1 MNKSIHIVGATQHNL
16 KNISVDIPHNTL
28 TVLCG
33 PSGSGKSTLAFD
45 IVYAEGQRRYV
56 ESLSAYARQFLD
68 RLEKPM
74 VESIEGLSPAISLEQ
89 QGIMKNPRSTVGT
102 TTEIYDFLRVLW
114 ARLGT
119 VHCPECGKA
128 IEALSIDEIVESILK
143 YPIDTKLLLL
153 SPLIEYQ
160 KGVHTDTF
168 KYIKSR
174 GFVRVR
180 VDGTIYTI
188 DEVPILD
195 KNKKHT
201 IEIVVDRLSIKEDIR
216 SRLTSS
222 LEKAIEYSGGRVTI
236 HDVESHTEKMFS
248 TSSMCAHC
256 TIHVPSASPQLFSF
270 NSPQGACPKCLG
282 IGMIEAFSLDLLVP
296 DWEKSIEKGAILP
309 LRVLKP
315 TKEQIRAMEAC
326 LEEHN
331 VTIQTPLSQWSE
343 EAVTAFFYGRKKHF
357 IGIIRL
363 LEKES
368 VSKDGVGEF
377 LSMYKKETLCPQ
389 CHGARLKKEALSIT
403 VGGLSISEYTELS
416 IMRAKE
422 WVSNL
427 SFSGRHRLIAEPL
440 LKEITQRLQFLEDV
454 GLDYVSLA
462 RTMST
467 LSGGEAQRIRLASQL
482 GSGLVGVTYV
492 LDEPSIGL
500 HPRDNDRL
508 IRTLR
513 SLQEKGNTV
522 LVVEHDEATIRESDY
537 IIEMGEGAG
546 IHGGSVLFAG
556 PTQELLQSGTTITA
570 QYLRGDREITLPTH
584 RRKGTKWLTFQGIT
598 TYNIQNMTCSIP
610 LNTLTCVTGVSG
622 SGKSSLVVDTIY
634 TYVAHHFGLKTD
646 NQSSVLCV
654 EGLEFLDRVVLIDQS
669 PIGRTPR
676 SNPATYTKI
685 FDEIRTIF
693 SLTPDARR
701 LGYGIGRFSFN
712 VKEGRCGVCNGEGE
726 ITIEMHFLPDVH
738 VPCDICHGQRYN
750 KETLAVQYKGKN
762 IADVLAMTVTEAKI
776 FFENYP
782 GIQRKLEVLEE
793 VGLGY
798 LQLGQ
803 PSTTLSGGEAQR
815 IKISKELGKKRLPNT
830 LYILDEPTTGLHFHE
845 VGKLISVL
853 NSLVDQGG
861 TVLVIEH
868 NTDVILCSDYIV
880 DLGPGGGE
888 YGGKIIA
895 HGDPEMI
902 MNDPYSITGAFIK
915 KECEERARIK
925 QSNNITE

>member
-1 MNKSIHIVGATQHNL
+1 MNTKIHIVGATQHNL
-16 KNISVDIPHNTL
+16 KNISVEIPHNTL
-28 TVLCG
+28 TVICG

-45 IVYAEGQRRYV
+45 IIYAEGQRRYV

-74 VESIEGLSPAISLEQ
+74 VEKIEGLSPAISLEQ

-102 TTEIYDFLRVLW
+102 TTEVYDFLRVLW

-119 VHCPECGKA
+119 AHCPECGKA
-128 IEALSIDEIVESILK
+128 IEALSVDEIIGHILE
-143 YPIDTKLLLL
+143 YAHYTKILLLA
-153 SPLIEYQ
+153 PVIEYQ
-160 KGVHTDTF
+160 KGSHVDT
-168 KYIKSR
+168 IKAIKAR

-180 VDGTIYTI
+180 VDGTMYTI
-188 DEVPILD
+188 EEVPALD
-195 KNKKHT
+195 KNKKHN
-201 IEIVVDRLSIKEDIR
+201 IEIVVDRLVMKEDIR
-216 SRLTSS
+216 SRLASS
-222 LEKAIEYSGGRVTI
+222 VEKALEEGRGRIII
-236 HDVESHTEKMFS
+236 HDVESLQEKVFS
-248 TSSMCAHC
+248 TTSMCASC
-256 TIHVPSASPQLFSF
+256 TVHVPVASPQLFSF
-270 NSPQGACPKCLG
+270 NSPQGACPTCFG
-282 IGMIEAFSLDLLVP
+282 IGTIEAFSLDLLVP
-296 DWEKSIEKGAILP
+296 HWEKSIEKGAILP
-309 LRVLKP
+309 LRILKP
-315 TKEQIRAMEAC
+315 TKEQIRSMEEC
-326 LEEHN
+326 LARYN
-331 VTIQTPLSQWSE
+331 VTVQTPLNLWSK
-343 EAVTAFFYGRKKHF
+343 EAIASFFYGQKKQF
-357 IGIIRL
+357 IGIIPM
-363 LEKES
+363 LEREYR
-368 VSKDGVGEF
+368 SKDGVGEF
-377 LSMYKKETLCPQ
+377 LSMYKKETMCPS
-389 CHGARLKKEALSIT
+389 CEGARLKKEALSIT
-403 VGGLSISEYTELS
+403 INGLSIYDCTQLS
-416 IMRAKE
+416 IQRLKE
-422 WVSNL
+422 WFMKIE
-427 SFSGRHRLIAEPL
+427 FSGRYTLIAEPL
-440 LKEITQRLQFLEDV
+440 IKEILDRVSFLEDV
-454 GLDYVSLA
+454 GLDYVTLG
-462 RTMST
+462 RKMST

-508 IRTLR
+508 IHTLR

-546 IHGGSVLFAG
+546 VHGGSVLFAG
-556 PTQELLQSGTTITA
+556 KTSTLLSEGKTITA
-570 QYLRGDREITLPTH
+570 QYLRGEKEIAIPKH
-584 RRKGTKWLTFQGIT
+584 RRKAKEWLRFEGINT
-598 TYNIQNMTCSIP
+598 HNIKNMDCTIP
-610 LNTLTCVTGVSG
+610 LRTLTCVTGVSG

-634 TYVAHHFGLKTD
+634 NNVASRFGIKAEMEG
-646 NQSSVLCV
+646 SVSTI
-654 EGLEFLDRVVLIDQS
+654 EGLEHLERVILIDQS

-712 VKEGRCGVCNGEGE
+712 VKEGRCGVCGGEGE

-738 VPCDICHGQRYN
+738 VPCDVCHGKRYN
-750 KETLAVQYKGKN
+750 KETLAVEYKGKN
-762 IADVLAMTVTEAKI
+762 IADVLDMTITEATS

-798 LQLGQ
+798 LHLGQ

-830 LYILDEPTTGLHFHE
+830 LYILDEPTTGLHLHE
-845 VGKLISVL
+845 VGKLLSVL
-853 NSLVDQGG
+853 HSLVEQGG

-868 NTDVILCSDYIV
+868 NTDVILCSDYII

-895 HGDPEMI
+895 EGTPEEI
-902 MNDPYSITGAFIK
+902 MSNPESITGKYIK
-915 KECEERARIK
+915 KEFMERK
-925 QSNNITE
+925 NTV

>member
-1 MNKSIHIVGATQHNL
+1 MNTHIHIVGATQHNL
-16 KNISVDIPHNTL
+16 KNITVDIPHNTL

-74 VESIEGLSPAISLEQ
+74 VQSIEGLSPAISLEQ

-128 IEALSIDEIVESILK
+128 IEALSIDEIVEYILQ
-143 YPIDTKLLLL
+143 YPIDTRILLIA
-153 SPLIEYQ
+153 PVVEYQ
-160 KGVHTDTF
+160 KGTHLDT
-168 KYIKSR
+168 IKQIKAQ

-180 VDGTIYTI
+180 VDGTVYTI
-188 DEVPILD
+188 DDVPALD

-201 IEIVVDRLSIKEDIR
+201 IEIVVDRISIKEDIR

-222 LEKAIEYSGGRVTI
+222 IEKAVEQGKGRVII
-236 HDVESHTEKMFS
+236 HDVEQSTEKTFS
-248 TSSMCAHC
+248 TSSMCSSC
-256 TIHVPSASPQLFSF
+256 TIHVPSPSPQLFSF
-270 NSPQGACPKCLG
+270 NSPQGACPQCLG
-282 IGMIEAFSLDLLVP
+282 IGTIEAFSLDLLVP
-296 DWEKSIEKGAILP
+296 DREKSIEKGAILP
-309 LRVLKP
+309 LRLLKP
-315 TKEQIRAMEAC
+315 TKEQIRAMEEC
-326 LEEHN
+326 LEEYAI
-331 VTIQTPLSQWSE
+331 TTKTPLSQWSK
-343 EAVTAFFYGRKKHF
+343 EAIEAFFYGRKKHF

-363 LEKES
+363 LEKEFA
-368 VSKDGVGEF
+368 SKDGVGEF
-377 LSMYKKETLCPQ
+377 LSMYKSETMCPLCN
-389 CHGARLKKEALSIT
+389 GARLKKESLSVTID
-403 VGGLSISEYTELS
+403 GLSIYECTELS

-422 WVSNL
+422 WIANL
-427 SFSGRHRLIAEPL
+427 SFAGRYEMIAEPL
-440 LKEITQRLQFLEDV
+440 IKEIAERLQFLEDV
-454 GLDYVSLA
+454 GLDYVTLA
-462 RTMST
+462 RTMVT

-522 LVVEHDEATIRESDY
+522 LVVEHDEATMRESDY

-546 IHGGSVLFAG
+546 VHGGSVLFAG
-556 PTQELLQSGTTITA
+556 ATHELLSSGTTITA
-570 QYLRGDREITLPTH
+570 QYLRGEREIAIPTQ
-584 RRKGTKWLTFQGIT
+584 RREGNKWLTFKGIQT
-598 TYNIQNMTCSIP
+598 HNIDDMTCSIP
-610 LNTLTCVTGVSG
+610 LGTITCVTGVSG

-634 TYVAHHFGLKTD
+634 KNVAHHFGLKAD
-646 NQSSVLCV
+646 MQGNVSSID
-654 EGLEFLDRVVLIDQS
+654 GLDSLERVVLIDQS

-738 VPCDICHGQRYN
+738 VPCDVCHGKRYN

-762 IADVLAMTVTEAKI
+762 IADVLEMTVTEARE

-782 GIQRKLEVLEE
+782 AIQRKLEVLEE

-830 LYILDEPTTGLHFHE
+830 LYVLDEPTTGLHFHE

-853 NSLVDQGG
+853 NSLVEQGG

-868 NTDVILCSDYIV
+868 NTDVILCSDYII

-895 HGDPEMI
+895 EGNPETI
-902 MNDPYSITGAFIK
+902 MSNPHSITGEFIK
-915 KECEERARIK
+915 KECIEREKMKRK
-925 QSNNITE
+925 NTK

>member
-1 MNKSIHIVGATQHNL
+1 MNTYIHIVGATQHNL
-16 KNISVDIPHNTL
+16 KNIAVDIPHNTL

-45 IVYAEGQRRYV
+45 IIYAEGQRRYV

-74 VESIEGLSPAISLEQ
+74 VEKIEGLSPAISLEQ

-102 TTEIYDFLRVLW
+102 TTEIYDFLRVFW

-119 VHCPECGKA
+119 PHCPECGKA
-128 IEALSIDEIVESILK
+128 IEALSIDEIVSYILA
-143 YPIDTKLLLL
+143 YPSGTKLLLL
-153 SPLIEYQ
+153 APIVEYQ
-160 KGVHTDTF
+160 KGSHTDTIQQ
-168 KYIKSR
+168 IKAN

-180 VDGTIYTI
+180 VDGAVYTI
-188 DEVPILD
+188 DELPSLD

-201 IEIVVDRLSIKEDIR
+201 IDIVIDRIVMNDDIR

-222 LEKAIEYSGGRVTI
+222 IEKALEQSGGRVI
-236 HDVESHTEKMFS
+236 LYDVEQSTEKVFS
-248 TSSMCAHC
+248 TSSMCASC
-256 TIHVPSASPQLFSF
+256 TIHVPSPSPQLFSF
-270 NSPQGACPKCLG
+270 NSPQGACPECFG
-282 IGMIEAFSLDLLVP
+282 IGTIEAFSLDLLVP
-296 DWEKSIEKGAILP
+296 DWNKSIAKGAILP
-309 LRVLKP
+309 LRVLNP
-315 TKEQIRAMEAC
+315 TKEQKRAMEES
-326 LEEHN
+326 LERHN
-331 VTIQTPLSQWSE
+331 ITLQTPLSEWTK
-343 EAVTAFFYGRKKHF
+343 EAIQDIFYGRKKHF
-357 IGIIRL
+357 IGIIPM
-363 LEKES
+363 LEREYT
-368 VSKDGVGEF
+368 SKNGVGEF
-377 LSMYKKETLCPQ
+377 LSMYKSETICPR
-389 CHGARLKKEALSIT
+389 CNGARLKKEALSVTID
-403 VGGLSISEYTELS
+403 GRSICDCTGLS
-416 IMRAKE
+416 IMRAKQWFE
-422 WVSNL
+422 RLEFV
-427 SFSGRHRLIAEPL
+427 GRYTLMAEPL
-440 LKEITQRLQFLEDV
+440 LKEIIDRLQFLEDV
-454 GLDYVSLA
+454 GLDYVTLA

-546 IHGGSVLFAG
+546 VHGGNVLFAG
-556 PTQELLQSGTTITA
+556 PTSELLTSGTTITA
-570 QYLRGDREITLPTH
+570 QYLRGEKTIPIPKQ
-584 RRKGTKWLTFQGIT
+584 RRKAKEWLKFKGINT
-598 TYNIQNMTCSIP
+598 HNITDMECAIP
-610 LNTLTCVTGVSG
+610 LRTLTCVTGVSG

-634 TYVAHHFGLKTD
+634 KHTAHHFGLKRD
-646 NQSSVLCV
+646 MQGSVASI
-654 EGLEFLDRVVLIDQS
+654 EGIKALERVILIDQS

-701 LGYGIGRFSFN
+701 LGYGMGRFSFN

-726 ITIEMHFLPDVH
+726 LTIEMHFLPDVH
-738 VPCDICHGQRYN
+738 VPCDVCHGQRYN
-750 KETLAVQYKGKN
+750 KETLAVRYKGKN
-762 IADVLAMTVTEAKI
+762 IAEVLEMTVTEAKS

-782 GIQRKLEVLEE
+782 SIQRKLEVLEE

-830 LYILDEPTTGLHFHE
+830 LYVLDEPTTGLHLHE

-853 NSLVDQGG
+853 HSLVEQGG

-868 NTDVILCSDYIV
+868 NTDMILCSDYII

-888 YGGKIIA
+888 YGGNIIA
-895 HGDPEMI
+895 QGSPEDI
-902 MNDPYSITGAFIK
+902 MANPNSITGQYIA
-915 KECEERARIK
+915 KECIEREAMRK
-925 QSNNITE
+925 K

>member
-1 MNKSIHIVGATQHNL
+1 MKKHIHVVGATQHNL
-16 KNISVDIPHNTL
+16 KNITVDIPHNTL

-45 IVYAEGQRRYV
+45 IIYAEGQRRYV

-119 VHCPECGKA
+119 MHCPECGRA
-128 IEALSIDEIVESILK
+128 IEALSIDEIVEHILH
-143 YPIDTKLLLL
+143 YPVDTKLILLA
-153 SPLIEYQ
+153 PVVEYQ
-160 KGVHTDTF
+160 KGTHLDTL
-168 KYIKSR
+168 KQIKAN

-180 VDGTIYTI
+180 VDGTMYTI
-188 DEVPILD
+188 DDVPALD
-195 KNKKHT
+195 KNKKHS
-201 IEIVVDRLSIKEDIR
+201 IEIVVDRISIKEDIR

-222 LEKAIEYSGGRVTI
+222 IEKAVEQSNGRVI
-236 HDVESHTEKMFS
+236 LYDVEKEQEKIFS

-256 TIHVPSASPQLFSF
+256 TIHVPSPSPQLFSF
-270 NSPQGACPKCLG
+270 NSPQGACPQCLG
-282 IGMIEAFSLDLLVP
+282 IGTIEAFSLDLLVP
-296 DWEKSIEKGAILP
+296 DREKSIEKGGILP
-309 LRVLKP
+309 LRILKP
-315 TKEQIRAMEAC
+315 TKEQIRAMEEC
-326 LEEHN
+326 LEEYN
-331 VTIQTPLSQWSE
+331 LTSKTPISKWSE
-343 EAVTAFFYGRKKHF
+343 EAIEAFFYGRKKKF
-357 IGIIRL
+357 IGIIKM

-368 VSKDGVGEF
+368 TAKDGLGEF
-377 LSMYKKETLCPQ
+377 LSMYKSETLCPQ
-389 CHGARLKKEALSIT
+389 CHGARLKKEALSVTIE
-403 VGGLSISEYTELS
+403 GLSIHQYVELS

-422 WVSNL
+422 WISTL
-427 SFSGRHRLIAEPL
+427 SFSGRYELIAAPL
-440 LKEITQRLQFLEDV
+440 VKEIAERLQFLEDV
-454 GLDYVSLA
+454 GLDYVTLA
-462 RTMST
+462 RTMAT

-522 LVVEHDEATIRESDY
+522 LVVEHDEATMRESDY
-537 IIEMGEGAG
+537 IVEMGEGAG
-546 IHGGSVLFAG
+546 VHGGSVLFAG
-556 PTQELLQSGTTITA
+556 PTQELLASGTTITA
-570 QYLRGDREITLPTH
+570 QYLRGEREIAIPKH
-584 RRKGTKWLTFQGIT
+584 RRKGSTWLTFKGIN
-598 TYNIQNMTCSIP
+598 TYNIHDMTCSIP
-610 LNTLTCVTGVSG
+610 LGTLTCVTGVSG

-634 TYVAHHFGLKTD
+634 KHVAHHFGLKAD
-646 NQSSVLCV
+646 MYGSVEHI
-654 EGLEFLDRVVLIDQS
+654 EGLDVLERVVLIDQT

-738 VPCDICHGQRYN
+738 VPCDVCHGKRYN

-762 IADVLAMTVTEAKI
+762 IADVLTMTVTEAKG

-782 GIQRKLEVLEE
+782 SIQRKLEILEE

-845 VGKLISVL
+845 VGKLIDVL
-853 NSLVDQGG
+853 NSLVEQGG

-868 NTDVILCSDYIV
+868 NTDVILCSDYII

-895 HGDPEMI
+895 EGDPEAI
-902 MNDPYSITGAFIK
+902 MSNPHSITGEFIA
-915 KECEERARIK
+915 KECAEREKIRTK
-925 QSNNITE
+925 SK